1 MGSESLFVKCKTCGK
16 DISKNAKTCP
26 HCGEKQK
33 KLSIIHW
40 VGIVLVALLVI
51 GIINAPDQPKETN
64 SSSDSN
70 AAEAVVKKKIEAI
83 IEIPSD
89 QEQFISLIEK
99 YVNSFRAAKNE
110 LQQSAL
116 KDQRK
121 NELAKLI
128 HDYSVSSWVGTIT
141 KLETNTEGKAI
152 LSIRVSPDIEIK
164 TWNNALSDINSNTLI
179 AKGSELYSSL
189 FNLSR
194 GQKVRFSG
202 SFFSSETNYI
212 KETSMTIQG
221 SMRSPEFLFKFKSVK
236 PLN

>member
-16 DISKNAKTCP
+16 DISKNAKSCP

-40 VGIVLVALLVI
+40 VGIVLVALFVI
-51 GIINAPDQPKETN
+51 GLINAPDQPKEAN
-64 SSSDSN
+64 SSSN
-70 AAEAVVKKKIEAI
+70 AAKASAENPKQVKIA
-83 IEIPSD
+83 IPSD
-89 QEQFISLIEK
+89 QEQFINAIEN

-116 KDQRK
+116 RDQRK
-121 NELAKLI
+121 NELSKLM
-128 HDYSVSSWVGTIT
+128 HGRSVSSWVGTISQ
-141 KLETNTEGKAI
+141 LETNTEGKAI

-179 AKGSELYSSL
+179 TKGSELYSSL

-194 GQKVRFSG
+194 GQKVQFSG
-202 SFFSSETNYI
+202 SFFSSETDYI
-212 KETSMTIQG
+212 EETSMTIQG
-221 SMRSPEFLFKFKSVK
+221 SMRNPEFLFKFKSVK

>member
-16 DISKNAKTCP
+16 DISKNAKSCP

-40 VGIVLVALLVI
+40 VGIALAALFAI
-51 GIINAPDQPKETN
+51 GLINAPDQPKKG
-64 SSSDSN
+64 SSSANTAKTS
-70 AAEAVVKKKIEAI
+70 AENTKEVKIA
-83 IEIPSD
+83 IPSD
-89 QEQFISLIEK
+89 QEQFINTIEN
-99 YVNSFRAAKNE
+99 YVNGFRAAKNE

-116 KDQRK
+116 RDQRR
-121 NELAKLI
+121 NELANLMRGR
-128 HDYSVSSWVGTIT
+128 SVSSWVGTISQ
-141 KLETNTEGKAI
+141 LETNTEGKAI
-152 LSIRVSPDIEIK
+152 LSIRISPDVEIK

-194 GQKVRFSG
+194 GQKVQFSG
-202 SFFSSETNYI
+202 SFFSSETDYI
-212 KETSMTIQG
+212 EETSMTIQG
-221 SMRSPEFLFKFKSVK
+221 SMRNPEFLFKFKSVK

>member
-16 DISKNAKTCP
+16 DISKNAKACP

-40 VGIVLVALLVI
+40 VGIVLVALFVI
-51 GIINAPDQPKETN
+51 GLINAPDQPKEA
-64 SSSDSN
+64 SSSANTAKTS
-70 AAEAVVKKKIEAI
+70 AETTKEVKIT
-83 IEIPSD
+83 IPSD
-89 QEQFISLIEK
+89 QEQFINTIEN
-99 YVNSFRAAKNE
+99 YVNGFRAAKNE

-116 KDQRK
+116 RDQRK
-121 NELAKLI
+121 NELAKLMRGR
-128 HDYSVSSWVGTIT
+128 SVSSWVGTISQ
-141 KLETNTEGKAI
+141 LETNTEGKAI
-152 LSIRVSPDIEIK
+152 LSIRISPDVEIK

-194 GQKVRFSG
+194 GQKVQFSG
-202 SFFSSETNYI
+202 SFFSSETDYI
-212 KETSMTIQG
+212 EETSMTIQG
-221 SMRSPEFLFKFKSVK
+221 SMRNPEFLFKFKSVK

>member
-16 DISKNAKTCP
+16 DISKNAKSCP

-40 VGIVLVALLVI
+40 VGIVLVALFVI
-51 GIINAPDQPKETN
+51 GLINAPDQPKEAN
-64 SSSDSN
+64 SSSN
-70 AAEAVVKKKIEAI
+70 AAKASAENPKQVKIA
-83 IEIPSD
+83 IPSD
-89 QEQFISLIEK
+89 QEQFINTIEN
-99 YVNSFRAAKNE
+99 YVNGFRTAKNE

-116 KDQRK
+116 RDQRK
-121 NELAKLI
+121 NELAKLM
-128 HDYSVSSWVGTIT
+128 HGRSVSSWVGTISQ
-141 KLETNTEGKAI
+141 LETNTEGKAI

-179 AKGSELYSSL
+179 TKGTELYSSL

-194 GQKVRFSG
+194 GQKVQFSG
-202 SFFSSETNYI
+202 SFFSSETDYI
-212 KETSMTIQG
+212 EETSMTIQG
-221 SMRSPEFLFKFKSVK
+221 SMRNPEFLFKFKSVK

>member
-1 MGSESLFVKCKTCGK
+1 MGSENLFVKCKTCGK
-16 DISKNAKTCP
+16 DISKNAKSCP

-40 VGIVLVALLVI
+40 VGIVLVALFVMGL
-51 GIINAPDQPKETN
+51 INAPDQPKEGN
-64 SSSDSN
+64 SSSN
-70 AAEAVVKKKIEAI
+70 AAKVSAENPNQVKIA
-83 IEIPSD
+83 IPSD
-89 QEQFISLIEK
+89 QEQFINAIEN

-116 KDQRK
+116 RDQRK
-121 NELAKLI
+121 NELAKLMRGR
-128 HDYSVSSWVGTIT
+128 SVSSWVGTISQ
-141 KLETNTEGKAI
+141 LETNTEGKAI

-179 AKGSELYSSL
+179 TKGSELYSSL

-194 GQKVRFSG
+194 GQKVQFSG
-202 SFFSSETNYI
+202 SFFSSETDYI
-212 KETSMTIQG
+212 EETSMTIQG
-221 SMRSPEFLFKFKSVK
+221 SMRNPEFLFKFKSVK